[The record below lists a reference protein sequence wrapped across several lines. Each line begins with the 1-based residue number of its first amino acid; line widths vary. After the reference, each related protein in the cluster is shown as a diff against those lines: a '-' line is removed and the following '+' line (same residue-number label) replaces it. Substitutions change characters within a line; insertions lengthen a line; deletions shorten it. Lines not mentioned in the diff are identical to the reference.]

1 MATILLTDDEYTHIQ
16 GLMTDLTAK
25 IKTASPRA
33 ATHYANVTKL
43 CAKFLARED
52 GKRAERKTSISSRE
66 SILEAKEVR
75 RSSSGSQV
83 KVRPGQNTPRPG
95 TAPTSK
101 SA

>member
-1 MATILLTDDEYTHIQ
+1 MATILLTDEEYTHIQ
-16 GLMTDLTAK
+16 GLMIDLTAK

-52 GKRAERKTSISSRE
+52 GKRAERKTNISSRE
-66 SILEAKEVR
+66 SLLEAKEVR
-75 RSSSGSQV
+75 RNSSGSQV
-83 KVRPGQNTPRPG
+83 QARSGQNTPRSAS
-95 TAPTSK
+95 APASK